1 MSSWTAAVFLV
12 LFFAFKELLRPILS
26 TNLNRHYTGAN
37 RATFLSGFNLVSSVG
52 EVLAGLTAGLIV
64 RSAGVPVMFYISAG
78 VAVGMAGVVAMT
90 KGTTQ

>member
-1 MSSWTAAVFLV
+1 
-12 LFFAFKELLRPILS
+12 
-26 TNLNRHYTGAN
+26 
-37 RATFLSGFNLVSSVG
+37 LSGFNLVSSVG